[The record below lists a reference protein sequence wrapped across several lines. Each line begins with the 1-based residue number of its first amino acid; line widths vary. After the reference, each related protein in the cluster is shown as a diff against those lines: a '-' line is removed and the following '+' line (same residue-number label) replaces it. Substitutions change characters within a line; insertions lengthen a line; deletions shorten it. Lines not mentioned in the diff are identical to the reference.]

1 MPSSFNPARGASSP
15 SLPVWTYVAGGST
28 TPAAGKF
35 TFDGIDTLYFNVA
48 AKDGATILGL
58 MALPIPVGL
67 VLTGATGSNLF
78 VSTSNGGGGNTV
90 HFTGSL
96 NGSGLSSGDYSLD
109 FWYQVPSIA
118 QVLNQG
124 GTDAGGLGIQSLN
137 DPTGAQDAATKN
149 YVDTTAQDAAVV
161 AAVAAVKA
169 DATVLAAIIS
179 AAGISPA
186 TGVPTN
192 ATAGIVDAAT

>member
-1 MPSSFNPARGASSP
+1 M
-15 SLPVWTYVAGGST
+15 
-28 TPAAGKF
+28 
-35 TFDGIDTLYFNVA
+35 
-48 AKDGATILGL
+48 
-58 MALPIPVGL
+58 
-67 VLTGATGSNLF
+67 
-78 VSTSNGGGGNTV
+78 
-90 HFTGSL
+90 
-96 NGSGLSSGDYSLD
+96 
-109 FWYQVPSIA
+109 
-118 QVLNQG
+118 
-124 GTDAGGLGIQSLN
+124 GIQSLA

-192 ATAGIVDAAT
+192 ATNGIVDAAT